1 MIKLMKI
8 ENVNLNEN
16 IQKAL
21 DEMGFESCTQI
32 QQEAI
37 PVILEGKDIIGQ
49 SNTGTGKTAAFGIPI
64 LEKIDKNLRLP
75 QAIVLLPTRELAVQ
89 VANEF
94 RKIGKYMDGI
104 KTVSVYGGADIRD
117 QITKLKNG
125 AQIIVGTPGR
135 IIDLINRNVIKLSEL
150 KISVLDE
157 ADEMLKMGFREDIE
171 LILDNVN
178 HTTQTLLFS
187 ATIPEGIS
195 KIIKKFQKNP
205 VIIKTMREGITAKE
219 VKQSYFL
226 VKHSD
231 KIEALTRIIDT
242 YTPKLTLIFCNT
254 KKSVDE
260 LYDHLVEKGY
270 NCDKIHGDIKQ
281 TQRLDTLNRFNKGV
295 IDVLIATDVAA
306 RGLDIKEVEAV
317 INYEVP
323 GKEDYYVHR
332 IGRTGRAGR
341 EGSSYTLASAKEI
354 KKIENIE
361 RYTKKQI
368 RKRAVP
374 TVDKVNE
381 VKEDKFIRNIV
392 DIIENDEIG
401 ENRTLASKLLEK
413 GYDSETLIAAM
424 IKKLVKF
431 DDSAERDLNDI
442 IPERKKFTRTKGSP
456 RDIGNTVRFH
466 VNLGKKQGIR
476 PGDILG
482 AIAGECDIP
491 GTDIGS
497 IEILENYS
505 FFNAAVEHRDA
516 ILGRMEGQQIKGKD
530 VTIEVSKEKKSKGS
544 NEDRGYR
551 FKKDQ
556 DSSYGRKNQGYRK
569 KY

>member
-1 MIKLMKI
+1 MKI

-16 IQKAL
+16 IQRAL
-21 DEMGFESCTQI
+21 DDMGFEEATQI
-32 QQEAI
+32 QKEAI
-37 PVILEGKDIIGQ
+37 PVILEGRDIIGQ

-64 LEKIDKNLRLP
+64 LEKIDKDLKLP

-94 RKIGKYMDGI
+94 RKIGKYLEGI

-117 QITKLKNG
+117 QITRLKSG

-135 IIDLINRNVIKLSEL
+135 VIDLIDRRVIKLEEL
-150 KISVLDE
+150 KITVLDE

-171 LILDNVN
+171 LILSKVDHV
-178 HTTQTLLFS
+178 TQTLLFS
-187 ATIPEGIS
+187 ATIPDGIS
-195 KIIKKFQKNP
+195 KIIKTFQKNP
-205 VIIKTMREGITAKE
+205 VTVKVMREGITAKE

-231 KIEALTRIIDT
+231 KLEALTRIIDT

-254 KKSVDE
+254 KKGVDD
-260 LYDHLVEKGY
+260 LYDQLIEKGY
-270 NCDKIHGDIKQ
+270 NCDKIHGDIRQ
-281 TQRLDTLNRFNKGV
+281 SQRIDTLNKFNNGV

-323 GKEDYYVHR
+323 SKEDYYVHR

-341 EGSSYTLASAKEI
+341 EGSSFTLASAKEI

-361 RYTKKQI
+361 RYTKKSI

-381 VKEDKFIRNIV
+381 VKQDKFIRNIV
-392 DIIENDEIG
+392 DVIEKGDLG
-401 ENRTLASKLLEK
+401 ENRNLASSLLEK
-413 GYDSETLIAAM
+413 GYEAETVIAAM
-424 IKKLVKF
+424 IKKLVTF
-431 DDSAERDLNDI
+431 DHSEERDLNDI
-442 IPERKKFTRTKGSP
+442 IPERKARQKGTS
-456 RDIGNTVRFH
+456 RNIGDSIRFH
-466 VNLGKKQGIR
+466 VNLGKNQGIR

-482 AIAGECDIP
+482 AVAGECDIP
-491 GTDIGS
+491 GTDIGE
-497 IEILENYS
+497 IEILDNFS
-505 FFNAAVEHRDA
+505 FFNAAEEHLDA
-516 ILGRMEGQQIKGKD
+516 ILYRMEGAQIKGKD
-530 VTIEVSKEKKSKGS
+530 VVVEVSRDKKRKSK
-544 NEDRGYR
+544 EVRGTR
-551 FKKDQ
+551 NKKNNYE
-556 DSSYGRKNQGYRK
+556 SPRK
-569 KY
+569 KQIKKK

>member
-1 MIKLMKI
+1 MKI

-16 IQKAL
+16 IQRAL
-21 DEMGFESCTQI
+21 AEMGFEEGTQI

-37 PVILEGKDIIGQ
+37 PLILEGRDIIGQ
-49 SNTGTGKTAAFGIPI
+49 SNTGTGKTAAFGIPV
-64 LEKIDKNLRLP
+64 LEKIDKDIKFP

-94 RKIGKYMDGI
+94 KKIGKYMEGI
-104 KTVSVYGGADIRD
+104 KTVSVYGGADIKE
-117 QITKLKNG
+117 QINRLKSG

-135 IIDLINRNVIKLSEL
+135 VIDLIDRRVIKLGEL
-150 KISVLDE
+150 KITVLDE

-171 LILDNVN
+171 LILSKVDHV
-178 HTTQTLLFS
+178 TQTLLFS
-187 ATIPEGIS
+187 ATIPNEIS

-205 VIIKTMREGITAKE
+205 VTVKVMREGITAKE

-231 KIEALTRIIDT
+231 KLEALTRIIDT

-254 KKSVDE
+254 KKGVDD
-260 LYDHLVEKGY
+260 LYDQLIEKGY

-281 TQRLDTLNRFNKGV
+281 SQRIDTLNKFNNGV

-323 GKEDYYVHR
+323 SKEDYYVHR

-341 EGSSYTLASAKEI
+341 EGASFTLASAKEI

-361 RYTKKQI
+361 RYTKKSI

-381 VKEDKFIRNIV
+381 VKQDKFIRNIV
-392 DIIENDEIG
+392 DVIENGDLG
-401 ENRTLASKLLEK
+401 ENRNLASGLLEK
-413 GYDSETLIAAM
+413 GYDAETVIAAM

-431 DDSAERDLNDI
+431 DHSEERDLNDI
-442 IPERKKFTRTKGSP
+442 IPERKVRAKGSE
-456 RDIGNTVRFH
+456 RSIGDSIRFH
-466 VNLGKKQGIR
+466 VNLGKNQGIR

-491 GTDIGS
+491 GTDIGA
-497 IEILENYS
+497 IEILDNYS
-505 FFNAAVEHRDA
+505 FFNAASEHSDV
-516 ILGRMEGQQIKGKD
+516 ILQRMEGSQIKGKD
-530 VTIEVSKEKKSKGS
+530 VVVEVSREKKRKSKD
-544 NEDRGYR
+544 DRGFR
-551 FKKDQ
+551 NKKD
-556 DSSYGRKNQGYRK
+556 DYNSPRK
-569 KY
+569 KQIKKKY

>member
-1 MIKLMKI
+1 MKI

-21 DEMGFESCTQI
+21 DEMGFENCTQI

-64 LEKIDKNLRLP
+64 LEKIDKDLRLP

-94 RKIGKYMDGI
+94 RKIGKYMEGI

-117 QITKLKNG
+117 QINKLKKG

-135 IIDLINRNVIKLSEL
+135 VIDLIDRNVIKLSEL
-150 KISVLDE
+150 KVSVLDE

-171 LILDNVN
+171 LILDKVN

-187 ATIPEGIS
+187 ATIPDGIS

-226 VKHSD
+226 VKHTD
-231 KIEALTRIIDT
+231 KVEALTRIIDT

-254 KKSVDE
+254 KKSVDD
-260 LYDHLVEKGY
+260 LYDQLIEKGY

-281 TQRLDTLNRFNKGV
+281 TQRLDTLNKFNSGV
-295 IDVLIATDVAA
+295 TDVLIATDVAA

-341 EGSSYTLASAKEI
+341 EGSSFTLASGKEI

-368 RKRAVP
+368 RKRSVP

-381 VKEDKFIRNIV
+381 VKQDKFIRTIV
-392 DIIENDEIG
+392 DIIEKDGVG
-401 ENRTLASKLLEK
+401 ENRVLAGKLMEK
-413 GYDSETLIAAM
+413 GYDAETLIAAM

-431 DDSAERDLNDI
+431 DSSAERDLNDT
-442 IPERKKFTRTKGSP
+442 IPERKKFTRAKGSS
-456 RDIGNTVRFH
+456 RNIGNSVRFH

-482 AIAGECDIP
+482 AIAGECNIP
-491 GTDIGS
+491 GSDIGA
-497 IEILENYS
+497 IEILDNYS
-505 FFNAAVEHRDA
+505 FFNASSEHMDA
-516 ILGRMEGQQIKGKD
+516 ILGRMEGSQIKGKD
-530 VTIEVSKEKKSKGS
+530 VVVEISKEKKSKSGFGGS
-544 NEDRGYR
+544 SDRGFR
-551 FKKDQ
+551 H
-556 DSSYGRKNQGYRK
+556 KNQGFRK